1 LGKTSGRL
9 HFTIVYFC
17 YFGNLG
23 LVIYI
28 ATVLA
33 ASDKNEVT

>member
-1 LGKTSGRL
+1 MT
-9 HFTIVYFC
+9 FYFC

-23 LVIYI
+23 LVHI